1 MYFLGEGWSSTGES
15 GVYELPH
22 CRQQLHNFCRTLQ
35 LSYRKATEGL
45 GKSNLLGHNEMVAF
59 ACENIVLLL
68 LQDQHNISW
77 LQARFLRMGEVRLY
91 FVFGGVG
98 ADIWKRLVLQV
109 VVDITA

>member
-1 MYFLGEGWSSTGES
+1 
-15 GVYELPH
+15 
-22 CRQQLHNFCRTLQ
+22 
-35 LSYRKATEGL
+35 
-45 GKSNLLGHNEMVAF
+45 MVAF